1 MKLEICNS
9 ASDRKTGR
17 LGLFALAVAMFTTP
31 LIVSAYQD
39 KPPPGNTGGFGES
52 SCHQCHFDRPL
63 NDQEGSL
70 NIHGLP
76 EFYEPNSQYLIRITL
91 KRPALRRGGFQLA
104 TRFTGG
110 ALGGRQAGS
119 LQPVDERV
127 AVMQGEDGEVQYAHH
142 SGVASPPSSRDEIT
156 WTLRWIAPEV
166 SGAPVAFHVAANA
179 CNDDASSFGDFIY
192 LKEVV
197 SKVALGSE

>member
-1 MKLEICNS
+1 MTFS
-9 ASDRKTGR
+9 
-17 LGLFALAVAMFTTP
+17 LGGVVLLALAVAMFTSP

-39 KPPPGNTGGFGES
+39 KPPPGNTGGFGDS
-52 SCHQCHFDRPL
+52 SCHQCHFDHPL

-70 NIHGLP
+70 NIRGLP

-110 ALGGRQAGS
+110 AQDGRQAGS
-119 LQPVDERV
+119 LQPVDELV
-127 AVMQGEDGEVQYAHH
+127 AVMKGEDGEIQYAHH
-142 SGVASPPSSRDEIT
+142 VEVASLPSSRDEIS
-156 WTLRWIAPEV
+156 WTLRWIAPEFSV
-166 SGAPVAFHVAANA
+166 ASVAFHVAANA
-179 CNDDASSFGDFIY
+179 GNDDASSLGDFIY

-197 SKVALGSE
+197 TRPE

>member
-1 MKLEICNS
+1 
-9 ASDRKTGR
+9 
-17 LGLFALAVAMFTTP
+17 MFTSP

-52 SCHQCHFDRPL
+52 SCHQCHFDQPL

-76 EFYEPNSQYLIRITL
+76 EFYEPNSPYLIKITL
-91 KRPALRRGGFQLA
+91 QRPAVRRGGFQLA

-110 ALGGRQAGS
+110 AQDGRQAGY

-127 AVMQGEDGEVQYAHH
+127 AVMKGEDGEIQYAHH
-142 SGVASPPSSRDEIT
+142 SEVASLPSSRDEIS
-156 WTLRWIAPEV
+156 WNLRWVAPEFP
-166 SGAPVAFHVAANA
+166 GASVAFHVAANA
-179 CNDDASSFGDFIY
+179 CNDDASSLGDFIY

-197 SKVALGSE
+197 SQVALKSE